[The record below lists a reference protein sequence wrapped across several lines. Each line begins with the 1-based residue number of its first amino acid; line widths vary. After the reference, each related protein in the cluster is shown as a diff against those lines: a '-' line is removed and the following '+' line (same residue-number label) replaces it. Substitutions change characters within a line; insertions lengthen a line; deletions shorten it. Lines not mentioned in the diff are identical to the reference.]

1 LFVSERSEFELS
13 DDAADSVLAMSHHH
27 HTISPI
33 ERDCVCL
40 MRGPSG
46 AHIAQC
52 DEKYRAKFFGAWGA
66 ERLLFYGQPGG
77 RVRTRTANDRQTA

>member
-1 LFVSERSEFELS
+1 
-13 DDAADSVLAMSHHH
+13 
-27 HTISPI
+27 
-33 ERDCVCL
+33 

-66 ERLLFYGQPGG
+66 ERLLFYGQTGG
-77 RVRTRTANDRQTA
+77 LVRTRTADDRQTA